1 MCILTLFKNVSY
13 SLASPCDPTFIL
25 DCAPCNVI
33 CSIIFQNR
41 FDYTDPNFLTLLEK
55 LNENFRILSS
65 PWIQVKSTFSFPEL
79 LVLFSLTSPK
89 FHLDH
94 VWK

>member
-41 FDYTDPNFLTLLEK
+41 FDYTDQDFLTLLEK
-55 LNENFRILSS
+55 FHENLNILSS
-65 PWIQVKSTFSFPEL
+65 PWIQVRPRSFLPE
-79 LVLFSLTSPK
+79 V
-89 FHLDH
+89 
-94 VWK
+94 